1 MDGGTQTY
9 SDPER
14 DEVLC
19 SIGSNNAMRD
29 IELNADRIEM
39 TIPLERLFN
48 FLTPYLPKEVHS
60 QVGDLVVDVVLQSNR
75 EPIRHGALPVL
86 KNLADSLSKE
96 ITFASV
102 ASDALELLSSSL
114 AGQRDRIFAIL
125 KQTWDRLFLTTTP
138 YLLFPLSVR
147 NTLDEMNRHLNR
159 GWVVDDHDLT
169 IEFYFRSFE
178 EMNKVTNDPEFQK
191 LQQEE
196 EPYVNRTHTVV
207 SLGWVESYV
216 QNGEV
221 VNVKDG
227 KSTYG
232 TFEESSDLSNAL
244 PKQPA
249 ATSGA

>member
-1 MDGGTQTY
+1 M
-9 SDPER
+9 
-14 DEVLC
+14 
-19 SIGSNNAMRD
+19 
-29 IELNADRIEM
+29 
-39 TIPLERLFN
+39 
-48 FLTPYLPKEVHS
+48 
-60 QVGDLVVDVVLQSNR
+60 
-75 EPIRHGALPVL
+75 
-86 KNLADSLSKE
+86 
-96 ITFASV
+96 
-102 ASDALELLSSSL
+102 
-114 AGQRDRIFAIL
+114 
-125 KQTWDRLFLTTTP
+125 
-138 YLLFPLSVR
+138 R